1 MKRIDVLN
9 YLKDKKPDIVCLQDI
24 RWISEDLPE
33 IKKHWDGECILHG
46 NRTNSRGVAI
56 LFSKNFEYVIGNIEK
71 DDLGNLIAVDI
82 KLGSLNIK
90 IMNIY
95 GPNKDSPSFFNNISN
110 IIASNE
116 EAYVLLCGDLN
127 IALDPLKDTYN
138 YSHINNPNARKA
150 VLNLMSDFSLT
161 DVYRDLHP
169 DTHRYT
175 WRRKNP
181 LKQARLDYYLASNTF
196 LYITQIT

>member
-1 MKRIDVLN
+1 MN
-9 YLKDKKPDIVCLQDI
+9 
-24 RWISEDLPE
+24 
-33 IKKHWDGECILHG
+33 
-46 NRTNSRGVAI
+46 
-56 LFSKNFEYVIGNIEK
+56 VIGNIEK
-71 DDLGNLIAVDI
+71 DDLGNMIAVDI

-90 IMNIY
+90 IMNMY
-95 GPNKDSPSFFNNISN
+95 GLNKDSPSFFNNISN

-116 EAYVLLCGDLN
+116 EAYVLICGDLN

-161 DVYRDLHP
+161 DVYTRDLHP

-196 LYITQIT
+196 LDLINKCKILPGYRTDHYD